1 MSAHFGGCRSAV
13 CRALFVWSLCLSCG
27 EQTAVSYKAVCP
39 SSVRGWCAPIL
50 VGRMTYIGRWYVP
63 ILVTMRTYIGQPAD
77 QYRLLSRVKQ
87 YWSAIGPVLV
97 THSKQY
103 WSRREVVLVT
113 SPTSTGRKIDLVEGC
128 RTDSCEG
135 LIIYGR
141 LSFPLHS
148 ISTSVLHAG
157 GRVLSIN

>member
-1 MSAHFGGCRSAV
+1 MSYRPFCS
-13 CRALFVWSLCLSCG
+13 
-27 EQTAVSYKAVCP
+27 
-39 SSVRGWCAPIL
+39 SSVRGGCAPIL
-50 VGRMTYIGRWYVP
+50 VT
-63 ILVTMRTYIGQPAD
+63 TRTYIGQPSD
-77 QYRLLSRVKQ
+77 QYRLLSSVKQ
-87 YWSAIGPVLV
+87 YWSAIEPVLI

-113 SPTSTGRKIDLVEGC
+113 SPTSTGRKTDLVEGC

-148 ISTSVLHAG
+148 VSSSRGRIKSSLSTQPTRSPYSTWERELSKEKISL
-157 GRVLSIN
+157 